1 MPAHASKNT
10 NDGTK
15 SGRNYAG
22 TMHANEPFEPSINS
36 PLSAPIIHRKATCPC
51 GGGCQSCQAKASD
64 LKVSQP
70 NDPAEIEA
78 DQIAD
83 KVMRMP
89 DENARPLTAGV
100 SAGNT
105 VHRKCDAC
113 EEDEKEA
120 AETVQRKEA
129 FSSTAS
135 TPSQGTPPSIRNVI
149 SSGGQPLDKQT
160 RSFFE
165 PRFGNDLSSVRIH
178 TDLSAGQSARVINA
192 SAYTLNNHIVFG
204 SGEYSPHTDS
214 GRHLIAH
221 ELAHV
226 GQQYSGSTGAR
237 RIHRRPEGGGRARR
251 PARPQL
257 CGRDSTQVPGFPDP
271 FINRVDVDLGNLAS
285 GLTITWSRTTTET
298 GALPS
303 SFPISPGAGL
313 CRVCCDDR
321 ATSRRSGTHCT
332 PKGDFNVTRYGRGH
346 GRCSL
351 NSTSWAHNATFFDE
365 DPAIRGDIAIHTGP
379 LPGHP
384 ASHGCVRTTERASR
398 IVFDNTRR
406 THTSVHVSGTWAGSK
421 CYENAGDDTRRDRTA
436 AEMCPA
442 PAQAPAAPDAGTP
455 DAGSPDAGTP
465 DAGTPDA
472 GTPDAG
478 TTDAGTPG
486 AETPVS

>member
-1 MPAHASKNT
+1 MRTFAPSTKTAEYTPTHIFESGHSWPKNESAHRTS
-10 NDGTK
+10 
-15 SGRNYAG
+15 S
-22 TMHANEPFEPSINS
+22 SS
-36 PLSAPIIHRKATCPC
+36 PIIHRKASCAC
-51 GGGCQSCQAKASD
+51 GGGCPACENESNA
-64 LKVSQP
+64 LRVSRP

-83 KVMRMP
+83 RVMRMP
-89 DENARPLTAGV
+89 VDDAKPKSNLADSSNAI
-100 SAGNT
+100 
-105 VHRKCDAC
+105 HRKCNAC
-113 EEDEKEA
+113 EEEEDEA
-120 AETVQRKEA
+120 TETPLMRKEA
-129 FSSTAS
+129 FASSSPIPPPAD
-135 TPSQGTPPSIRNVI
+135 TPPSIRNVI

-165 PRFGNDLSSVRIH
+165 PRFWHDLSSVRIH
-178 TDLSAGQSARVINA
+178 TDSSAGQSASAINA
-192 SAYTLNNHIVFG
+192 SAYTLNNHVVFG
-204 SGEYSPHTDS
+204 SGEYSPHTDN

-226 GQQYSGSTGAR
+226 GQQYSGSTGAQ
-237 RIHRRPEGGGRARR
+237 RIHRQPEGRRRGGTRR
-251 PARPQL
+251 PTRPQL

-313 CRVCCDDR
+313 CRFCCDDH

-384 ASHGCVRTTERASR
+384 ASHGCVRTTERGSR

-442 PAQAPAAPDAGTP
+442 PAPTPSAPDAGTP

-465 DAGTPDA
+465 DAGTP
-472 GTPDAG
+472 
-478 TTDAGTPG
+478 G
-486 AETPVS
+486 AATPVS